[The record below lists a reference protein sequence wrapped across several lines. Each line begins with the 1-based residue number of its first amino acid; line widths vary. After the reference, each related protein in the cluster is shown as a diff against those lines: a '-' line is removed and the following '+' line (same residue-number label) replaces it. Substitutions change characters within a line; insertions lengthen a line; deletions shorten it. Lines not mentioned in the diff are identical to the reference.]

1 MPPSEIEI
9 QNSTVIAAEPAKIHN
24 RGPLYILIAAV
35 LWSMAGLL
43 IKYIPWHPLAIAS
56 GRSFLAALLFLA
68 YYRGRVFR
76 RPNWTTILSGLALM
90 LTQAGFIT
98 ANKMTTAAN
107 AIMLQ
112 YLSPVFIVLIGAIF
126 YHYRPSRQEIT
137 ALTAALAGIVLFFL
151 DDLSIGNFTGNMI
164 ALGTGLTFGLVF
176 LLNSRPEC
184 DAPVS
189 IFLGQAAT
197 FLVFLPFLLR
207 VETFQPLPVLAV
219 VVLGIFQL
227 GLAYLL
233 FSFGIRTTKPLSANL
248 LAMLEPIAN
257 PIWVFL
263 VVGEL
268 PGPLALIGGL
278 IVLAAVTY
286 INISRIKTTA

>member
-1 MPPSEIEI
+1 MLPSEFESL
-9 QNSTVIAAEPAKIHN
+9 NSTVIATEPTKIHN

-76 RPNWTTILSGLALM
+76 RPNWTTLLSGLALM

-126 YHYRPSRQEIT
+126 YHYRPSRQELT

-151 DDLSIGNFTGNMI
+151 DDLSIGNFTGNLI

-197 FLVFLPFLLR
+197 FLIFLPFLLR
-207 VETFQPLPVLAV
+207 VESFQPLPVLAV
-219 VVLGIFQL
+219 IVLGIFQL

-263 VVGEL
+263 VVGEV
-268 PGPLALIGGL
+268 PGPLALVGGL

-286 INISRIKTTA
+286 INVSRIKTAE

>member
-219 VVLGIFQL
+219 VVLGILQL

>member
-9 QNSTVIAAEPAKIHN
+9 QNSTAYAAEPAKSHN

-56 GRSFLAALLFLA
+56 GRSFLAALLFLT

-189 IFLGQAAT
+189 IFLGQTAT

-207 VETFQPLPVLAV
+207 VESFQPLPVLAV

-263 VVGEL
+263 VVGEV
-268 PGPLALIGGL
+268 PGPLALVGGL